1 MASAGSGIGGVL
13 LKLLDRLYRQAAT
26 GFAFACFF
34 LGGGVLAVVVF
45 PVMAWFRQFRRQHA
59 QRVIRSV
66 FRFYLGMLQ
75 GLGLLRLEIGG
86 RRRLDSCRGRLIIA
100 NHPSLLDVVMLMA
113 LTPNAQCIIK
123 HELWNNRYLGGV
135 MRRAE
140 YIRND
145 LEGEALI
152 GACRRALDGG
162 ANIIVFPEGT
172 RSRPGVMPRFH
183 RGFANIATLTQA
195 EIVPVVI
202 TCSPPTLVKGEHW
215 WVVPATRPT
224 FRVIV
229 GEHLETSGY
238 KTDRH
243 RAVDSRRLVARMEA
257 YYAERLANV

>member
-1 MASAGSGIGGVL
+1 VL
-13 LKLLDRLYRQAAT
+13 RRLDHLYRQAAT

-34 LGGGVLAVVVF
+34 LGGSVLAAVVF
-45 PVMAWFRQFRRQHA
+45 PVLAWFPHYRRQHL
-59 QRVIRSV
+59 QRVIRAV

-75 GLGLLRLEIGG
+75 GLGLIRLQIEGQK
-86 RRRLDSCRGRLIIA
+86 RLGSCRGRLIIA

-123 HELWNNRYLGGV
+123 HELWNNRFLGRV

-145 LEGEALI
+145 LDGEALI
-152 GACRRALDGG
+152 DVCRRALDEG

-172 RSRPGVMPRFH
+172 RSRPGIMPRFH

-195 EIVPVVI
+195 EILPVVI
-202 TCSPPTLVKGEHW
+202 TCTPPTLMKGERW
-215 WVVPATRPT
+215 WVVPPTRPT
-224 FRVIV
+224 FRIAV
-229 GEHLETSGY
+229 GECLESDRY
-238 KTDRH
+238 LTDRY
-243 RAVDSRRLVARMEA
+243 RSMDSRRLVARMEA

>member
-1 MASAGSGIGGVL
+1 MP
-13 LKLLDRLYRQAAT
+13 KRLDHLYRQAAT

-34 LGGGVLAVVVF
+34 LGGGVLAALIF
-45 PVMAWFRQFRRQHA
+45 PALAWIPQYRRATA

-75 GLGLLRLEIGG
+75 GLGLLRLEIEG
-86 RRRLDSCRGRLIIA
+86 RQRLDSCRGRLIIA

-123 HELWNNRYLGGV
+123 HELWNNRFLGGV

-145 LEGEALI
+145 LEGGALI
-152 GACRRALDGG
+152 EACRRSLDEGG
-162 ANIIVFPEGT
+162 NIIVFPEGT

-183 RGFANIATLTQA
+183 RGFANIATLTQV
-195 EIVPVVI
+195 EILPVVI
-202 TCSPPTLVKGEHW
+202 TCTPPTLMKGERW
-215 WVVPATRPT
+215 WVVPERRPT
-224 FRVIV
+224 FRVAV
-229 GEHLETSGY
+229 GECLEANGY
-238 KTDRH
+238 MTDHYRS
-243 RAVDSRRLVARMEA
+243 RDSRTLVARMEA